1 MTALLSLLAAAN
13 GLAFTAMWWD
23 KRLARLDRR
32 RIPENTLLLLALCG
46 GGVGGWLGM
55 KRFRHKTQHWRFSL
69 GLPVIALLQIGLLA
83 YLII

>member
-1 MTALLSLLAAAN
+1 MMVLLFLLFAAN
-13 GLAFTAMWWD
+13 SLAFLAMWWD

-55 KRFRHKTQHWRFSL
+55 KQFRHKTQHWRFSL

-83 YLII
+83 YFMI

>member
-1 MTALLSLLAAAN
+1 MTVLLFLLFAAN
-13 GLAFTAMWWD
+13 ALAFFAMWWD

-32 RIPENTLLLLALCG
+32 RIPENTLLLFALCG

-83 YLII
+83 YFMI